1 MLIPR
6 PGVEIGAY
14 GKHIKYVN
22 PAVIPT
28 FFKLLYALQI
38 FYLFSIAFIKLSL
51 VVFYRR
57 IFSVPQTRWPAIIIG
72 ASVVIWAIASVR
84 RPPET

>member
-38 FYLFSIAFIKLSL
+38 FYPLSIAFIKLSL

-84 RPPET
+84 RPPDT